1 MFAPIFWDRGDGITP
16 TLSLYLPEINPHNNP
31 IVGAANMQEMP
42 RFSKAPRPPDG
53 FIKGAYWP
61 GACLLPIAYCPPWR
75 RNVGHIS
82 KFPGAGK
89 INQAGPRNVQIWRK
103 IGDISKYPTRGNI
116 NQAALRNAEKCWQ
129 TSDQLSTISSTPTF
143 LSCRKRYFA
152 HNVDNAERGDVDP
165 ESFM

>member
-1 MFAPIFWDRGDGITP
+1 
-16 TLSLYLPEINPHNNP
+16 
-31 IVGAANMQEMP
+31 MQEMP
-42 RFSKAPRPPDG
+42 RFPKAPRPPDG
-53 FIKGAYWP
+53 FIKGAYW
-61 GACLLPIAYCPPWR
+61 LVVCPASA

-82 KFPGAGK
+82 KFPGGGK

-143 LSCRKRYFA
+143 LRF
-152 HNVDNAERGDVDP
+152 
-165 ESFM
+165 F